1 MSETPNNKPTAA
13 RPPAKPKPRAPASA
27 TGQSGGQNS
36 AQNRNAQGANQRR
49 RPPQQKARRPQNQ
62 GRPQRNSDDIGNSVG
77 NRRPPNRNNSQPNG
91 NGNRSQGQG
100 QNRNGNQSNYRT
112 ADPFGDDQFRGS
124 DWYREDQA
132 RFAKRQIAI
141 ERAEASGQ
149 SEGTASSGSNQNQ
162 RNPRNR
168 NNRRPPRPAQQSNS
182 DTQSNAENGEANSA
196 ADDQKAAA
204 VKPVKAVA
212 ENNTPTAPAPADDTA
227 PVETKP
233 DTGKRDNEKS
243 RRAPWRTQKHATAR
257 KTPKADAPPKDAP

>member
-13 RPPAKPKPRAPASA
+13 RPPSKPKPRAPANA
-27 TGQSGGQNS
+27 AGQSAGQNS
-36 AQNRNAQGANQRR
+36 GQNRNAQSANQRR

-62 GRPQRNSDDIGNSVG
+62 GRPQRNADDIGNTVG
-77 NRRPPNRNNSQPNG
+77 NRRPPNRNSSQANG

-132 RFAKRQIAI
+132 RFAKRQIAL

-149 SEGTASSGSNQNQ
+149 SEGAASTGSNQNQ

-168 NNRRPPRPAQQSNS
+168 NNRRPRPAQQNTN
-182 DTQSNAENGEANSA
+182 DAQSSTENSA
-196 ADDQKAAA
+196 ANGAAEDQKGAPTAN
-204 VKPVKAVA
+204 AVA
-212 ENNTPTAPAPADDTA
+212 ETPPNTAPAVDAPPAVDAAAEPKADA
-227 PVETKP
+227 
-233 DTGKRDNEKS
+233 GKRDNEKS